1 MRELIEREPRLGVTA
16 IDQLEIAIHS
26 RDDIPQILLGL
37 QSLYCDLGAR
47 EAVFETLRA
56 VMPEGISWEVGRPGM
71 PLWNSFVLAVL
82 RLGLNCDYDRLQEL
96 ANEHT
101 TLRQMLGHGPFDTQQ
116 CYGLQTLSD
125 NLSRYT
131 PEVLGKLSAIVVR
144 HGLSLL
150 GAQDEPLA
158 GRCDS
163 FVVETDVHYP
173 TDTNL
178 LWDAMR
184 KVVRLSA
191 EAANLFALP
200 GWRQSDYIQ
209 EQIRKRFRHT
219 QKLRA
224 STSQKP
230 EKKAQR
236 QAQIQEV
243 HAEYLAY
250 CDRYLER
257 AKQTLADLKGTV
269 QALEI
274 ERFMAHAERQI
285 DQIRRRVLDG
295 ENIPH
300 HEKVFSVFEEYTEW
314 VSKGK
319 AGVPVEL
326 GLRVCVLEE
335 RHGFV
340 LHHRVMQHEGDHEV
354 AVIMVQQVRERFPK
368 LRLCSFDKGF
378 YTPDNRRALEDELEK
393 VVMPKKGRRKA
404 KDQAR
409 ESEPEFADARR
420 QHSAVESAINA
431 LEVHGLD
438 RCPDPGIDGFE
449 RYTAMAMLSRNLQR
463 VGAMVQQQER
473 EAQAKE
479 KKRRRG

>member
-1 MRELIEREPRLGVTA
+1 MRELIERDLRLGVTA
-16 IDQLEIAIHS
+16 IEQLEIDVHS

-37 QSLYCDLGAR
+37 QSLYCDPVARDALFEVLG
-47 EAVFETLRA
+47 T
-56 VMPEGISWEVGRPGM
+56 VMPEETSWEVGRPGM
-71 PLWNSFVLAVL
+71 PLWVSFVLAVL

-101 TLRQMLGHGPFDTQQ
+101 MLRQMLGHGPFDVEQR
-116 CYGLQTLSD
+116 YGLQTLSD

-144 HGLSLL
+144 HGLRLL
-150 GAQDEPLA
+150 GARDEPLL

-191 EAANLFALP
+191 DAADLFTLP
-200 GWRQSDYIQ
+200 GWRQSGYI
-209 EQIRKRFRHT
+209 EGQIRKRFRHT
-219 QKLRA
+219 QTLRA
-224 STSQKP
+224 STSQHP

-236 QAQIQEV
+236 QAHIKEA

-250 CDRYLER
+250 SGRYLER
-257 AKQTLADLKGTV
+257 AKQTLQHLNGTV

-274 ERFMAHAERQI
+274 QRFVAHAERQI
-285 DQIRRRVLDG
+285 EQIRRRVLEG
-295 ENIPH
+295 ETIPH
-300 HEKVFSVFEEYTEW
+300 HEKVFSVFEEHTEW

-354 AVIMVQQVRERFPK
+354 AVTMVEQTRKRFPK

-378 YTPDNRRALEDELEK
+378 YTPDNRRVLEDELEK
-393 VVMPKKGRRKA
+393 VVMPKKGRRSA
-404 KDQAR
+404 KDQAH
-409 ESEPEFADARR
+409 ESEPEFAQARR
-420 QHSAVESAINA
+420 KHSAVESAINA

-438 RCPDPGIDGFE
+438 RCPDHGIDGFE
-449 RYTAMAMLSRNLQR
+449 RYAAMAMLSRNLQR
-463 VGAMVQQQER
+463 VGAIVQQQER
-473 EAQAKE
+473 EEQAKE
-479 KKRRRG
+479 KKRRQG

>member
-16 IDQLEIAIHS
+16 IDQLEINVHS

-37 QSLYCDLGAR
+37 QSLYCDPGAR
-47 EAVFETLRA
+47 EAVFEALRT
-56 VMPEGISWEVGRPGM
+56 VMPEDTSWEVGRPGM

-101 TLRQMLGHGPFDTQQ
+101 TLRQMLGHGPFDVAQ

-125 NLSRYT
+125 NLTRYT
-131 PEVLGKLSAIVVR
+131 PEVLARLSAIVVR

-150 GAQDEPLA
+150 GAGDEPLA

-191 EAANLFALP
+191 EAANLFSLP
-200 GWRQSDYIQ
+200 GWRQSGYIE
-209 EQIRKRFRHT
+209 EQIRKRFRRT
-219 QKLRA
+219 QKLRT

-236 QAQIQEV
+236 QVQIQQA

-250 CDRYLER
+250 SGSYLER
-257 AKQTLADLKGTV
+257 AKQTLAYLTGTV

-274 ERFMAHAERQI
+274 QRFVAHAERQI
-285 DQIRRRVLDG
+285 DQIRRRVLEG
-295 ENIPH
+295 ENIAH
-300 HEKVFSVFEEYTEW
+300 HEKVFSVFEEHTEW

-354 AVIMVQQVRERFPK
+354 ALTMVQQARERFPK

-378 YTPDNRRALEDELEK
+378 YTPDNRRALEDKLEK
-393 VVMPKKGRRKA
+393 VVMPKKGRRSA

-420 QHSAVESAINA
+420 KHSAVESAINA

-438 RCPDPGIDGFE
+438 RCPDHGIDGFE
-449 RYTAMAMLSRNLQR
+449 RYAAMAVLSRNLQR
-463 VGAMVQQQER
+463 VGAIAQQQER
-473 EAQAKE
+473 EVKE